1 MLHALLRRGEA
12 RLEQSSLS
20 KNIETFLFVLFFFQ
34 SSVVPLRNPEES
46 RINGRLTV
54 VQTI

>member
-20 KNIETFLFVLFFFQ
+20 KNIETFLFVLFF
-34 SSVVPLRNPEES
+34 SNPLSFRCATQKNHES
-46 RINGRLTV
+46 MDD
-54 VQTI
+54 